1 MVITLNTRRVKAV
14 HRLDSNP
21 NKPANSREIYR
32 LAVDRPLIHV
42 VLVPNLLVFTSFY
55 AQQRHRRIGEEEEE
69 RKGFVTYIRTN
80 ICQVSRPPGGC
91 YLGDIYEIT
100 RVHDRGDG
108 LVPQIQSNI
117 AVKVDDYVI
126 HRDSSWRGA
135 FVSRELLDGDWPCVF
150 RFFLLSFFLFLLL
163 FFQLLELIFT
173 SNLVWNRRRCVSLF
187 RNWAAIWN
195 EGNVSTLILPSLLL
209 HLFFSMHLIER

>member
-1 MVITLNTRRVKAV
+1 MTLRLTITRINYSKGGIILISSITKSPLMVITLNTRRVKAV

-42 VLVPNLLVFTSFY
+42 VLVPNLLVFTTFY
-55 AQQRHRRIGEEEEE
+55 ARQRHRRIGEEEEE

-80 ICQVSRPPGGC
+80 ICQISRPPGGC

-108 LVPQIQSNI
+108 LVP
-117 AVKVDDYVI
+117 
-126 HRDSSWRGA
+126 
-135 FVSRELLDGDWPCVF
+135 
-150 RFFLLSFFLFLLL
+150 
-163 FFQLLELIFT
+163 
-173 SNLVWNRRRCVSLF
+173 
-187 RNWAAIWN
+187 
-195 EGNVSTLILPSLLL
+195 
-209 HLFFSMHLIER
+209 

>member
-42 VLVPNLLVFTSFY
+42 VLVPNLLVFTIFY
-55 AQQRHRRIGEEEEE
+55 ARHRRIGVEEEE

-108 LVPQIQSNI
+108 LVP
-117 AVKVDDYVI
+117 
-126 HRDSSWRGA
+126 
-135 FVSRELLDGDWPCVF
+135 
-150 RFFLLSFFLFLLL
+150 
-163 FFQLLELIFT
+163 
-173 SNLVWNRRRCVSLF
+173 
-187 RNWAAIWN
+187 
-195 EGNVSTLILPSLLL
+195 
-209 HLFFSMHLIER
+209 